1 MVILVNQLT
10 ASILWQSLV
19 LDMNYCCCFQEQ
31 VTAAITLAME
41 QQTQKLLAESQLDMG
56 EFENLLLPI
65 IDTCTKDAISVCEM
79 SMLYD

>member
-1 MVILVNQLT
+1 M
-10 ASILWQSLV
+10 
-19 LDMNYCCCFQEQ
+19 
-31 VTAAITLAME
+31 TAAITLAME